1 VGGPIFL
8 ISGTTHASFETSSDT
23 MGGVEL
29 KIQKGVGPGMAVY
42 NEFQYK
48 ARTNQCLLCIRFQGV
63 SGILRW

>member
-1 VGGPIFL
+1 
-8 ISGTTHASFETSSDT
+8 

-48 ARTNQCLLCIRFQGV
+48 ARTKSVFTV
-63 SGILRW
+63 H